1 MTYLRLRRRGATHRG
16 TTYPRVFIAY
26 AQADLPLALALL
38 RMIGSGEYRTPW
50 GLRRRRR

>member
-1 MTYLRLRRRGATHRG
+1 MTYLRLRRRGYRG

-26 AQADLPLALALL
+26 AQADLPLALAIL